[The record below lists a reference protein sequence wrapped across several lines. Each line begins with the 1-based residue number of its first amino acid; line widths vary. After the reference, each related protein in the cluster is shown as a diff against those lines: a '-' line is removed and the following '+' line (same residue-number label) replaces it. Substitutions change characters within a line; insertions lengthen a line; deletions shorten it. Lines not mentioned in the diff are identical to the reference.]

1 MNQRSRLSNRV
12 ERVAQGV
19 VRRDFVVAV
28 RTDQQQVLHVRLDQQ
43 VLKQIERRSIEPLQ
57 IVEEERQRMLLRGEH
72 PQEPPEH
79 QLETPLRVLRR
90 QFGKRGLLADD
101 ESQIRDQVYD

>member
-1 MNQRSRLSNRV
+1 M
-12 ERVAQGV
+12 GG
-19 VRRDFVVAV
+19 RDFVVPV
-28 RTDQQQVLHVRLDQQ
+28 RTDQQQVPHVRLDQQ

-72 PQEPPEH
+72 AQEPPEH
-79 QLETPLRVLRR
+79 RVETSLRVLRR

-101 ESQIRDQVYD
+101 EFQVRKQASDELSVQAQRLTYRFAPV